1 MVKYEF
7 VLPHSHVKIEVISL
21 MRAFM
26 SNRVKH
32 VGLENRI
39 PFINAARSAQLRAE
53 IDTII
58 DGQID
63 KWYETVPYAAHLE
76 GKTVDSTYYQ
86 RHLIETAW
94 RIRLLRVAESKALAE
109 IAKRS
114 PEAAQIWANYER
126 EEMLHDELFIQD
138 LERAGVSREQ
148 FLATEPYLSTKLLAG
163 YFSYLLDH
171 EGPLGVV
178 AYSYLVEYVNVKL
191 EPRKIE
197 ALKESVGESNIA
209 GQISHSHTD
218 INDDHPGEVWAA
230 IRHLVRSE
238 DDIDALKRYLDEH
251 QTVLALYFKE
261 LYEDKIAATLK
272 AAA

>member
-1 MVKYEF
+1 
-7 VLPHSHVKIEVISL
+7 
-21 MRAFM
+21 M
-26 SNRVKH
+26 SNRVKN
-32 VGLENRI
+32 VGLEHRI
-39 PFINAARSAQLRAE
+39 PFLNAAASAQLRGE
-53 IDTII
+53 IDALI
-58 DGQID
+58 DRQID
-63 KWYETVPYAAHLE
+63 TWYETVPYAAHLE
-76 GKTVDSTYYQ
+76 GKTIDSEYYR

-94 RIRLLRVAESKALAE
+94 RIRLLRVSESKALAE

-126 EEMLHDELFIQD
+126 EEMLHDDLFVQD
-138 LERAGVSREQ
+138 LERAGVSRET
-148 FLATEPYLSTKLLAG
+148 FLATEPYLSTKLLTG

-197 ALKESVGESNIA
+197 ALKGSLGEQNIG
-209 GQISHSHTD
+209 GQIAHSHTD

-230 IRHLVRSE
+230 IRYLLRSDE
-238 DDIDALKRYLDEH
+238 DIHALKRYLTEH

-261 LYEDKIAATLK
+261 LYDDKIASTLK

>member
-1 MVKYEF
+1 MK
-7 VLPHSHVKIEVISL
+7 
-21 MRAFM
+21 
-26 SNRVKH
+26 NRVKN
-32 VGLENRI
+32 VGLEGRI
-39 PFINAARSAQLRAE
+39 PFLNAKASQDLRAE
-53 IDTII
+53 IDSMI
-58 DGQID
+58 DRQID
-63 KWYETVPYAAHLE
+63 QWYETVPYAAHLE
-76 GKTVDSTYYQ
+76 GKSVDTEYYR

-94 RIRLLRVAESKALAE
+94 RIRMLRVSESKALGE

-138 LERAGVSREQ
+138 LVRAGVSREQ
-148 FLATEPYLSTKLLAG
+148 FLATEPYLSTKLLTG
-163 YFSYLLDH
+163 FFSYLLDH

-197 ALKESVGESNIA
+197 ALKESVGETNIG

-230 IRHLVRSE
+230 VRFLLRSD
-238 DDIDALKRYLDEH
+238 DDIQALKRYLKEH
-251 QTVLALYFKE
+251 QTILALYFKE
-261 LYEDKIAATLK
+261 LYEDKIASTLQQ
-272 AAA
+272 AA

>member
-1 MVKYEF
+1 M
-7 VLPHSHVKIEVISL
+7 I
-21 MRAFM
+21 
-26 SNRVKH
+26 NRVKN
-32 VGLENRI
+32 VGYENRL
-39 PFINAARSAQLRAE
+39 PFINAARSAALRSE
-53 IDTII
+53 IDALI
-58 DGQID
+58 DRQIEQ
-63 KWYETVPYAAHLE
+63 WYETVPYAAHLE

-94 RIRLLRVAESKALAE
+94 RIRLLRVVESKALAE

-138 LERAGVSREQ
+138 LERAGVSRDV
-148 FLATEPYLSTKLLAG
+148 FLGTEPYLSTKLLAG

-191 EPRKIE
+191 EPRKLE
-197 ALKESVGESNIA
+197 ALKESIGEQNIG

-218 INDDHPGEVWAA
+218 VNDDHPGEVWSA
-230 IRHLVRSE
+230 IRHLLRNDE
-238 DDIDALKRYLDEH
+238 DIDALKRYLAEH

-261 LYEDKIAATLK
+261 LYEDKVGATLK
-272 AAA
+272 VAA